1 MTRSDEVVGVVG
13 RDDSGLLPQA
23 EDAADLRAHRA
34 ALAEYDGSRV
44 PFEDLRAEV

>member
-13 RDDSGLLPQA
+13 PDAPGPLQQT

-34 ALAEYDGSRV
+34 ALAEDDGSRV